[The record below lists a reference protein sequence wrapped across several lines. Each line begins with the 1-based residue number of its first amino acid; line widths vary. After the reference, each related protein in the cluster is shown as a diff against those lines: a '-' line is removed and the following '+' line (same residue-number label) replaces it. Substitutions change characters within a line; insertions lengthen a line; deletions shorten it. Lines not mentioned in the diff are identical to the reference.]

1 MSDQEDLFIAHAA
14 LILRQDL
21 GTTVAQARFK
31 AWCEGPK
38 GYAKRLVKEAE
49 IKENDDDL

>member
-1 MSDQEDLFIAHAA
+1 MITEEDPFIKHAA
-14 LILRQDL
+14 LVMQQDL

-31 AWCEGPK
+31 AWCEGPV

-49 IKENDDDL
+49 MNDGEDE

>member
-21 GTTVAQARFK
+21 GTTVAQARWT
-31 AWCEGPK
+31 AWCEGPV

-49 IKENDDDL
+49 MNDGEDE

>member
-1 MSDQEDLFIAHAA
+1 MEDHEDLFIAHAA

-21 GTTVAQARFK
+21 GTTVAQARWT
-31 AWCEGPK
+31 AWCEGPV

-49 IKENDDDL
+49 TRENDDDL

>member
-1 MSDQEDLFIAHAA
+1 MEDQENLFIKHTV

-31 AWCEGPK
+31 AWCEGPV
-38 GYAKRLVKEAE
+38 GYAKRLAKEAE
-49 IKENDDDL
+49 TKEKDDDL

>member
-1 MSDQEDLFIAHAA
+1 MEDQEDTLTKHAA

-21 GTTVAQARFK
+21 GTTVAQALFK
-31 AWCEGPK
+31 AWCEGPV

-49 IKENDDDL
+49 TKENDDDL